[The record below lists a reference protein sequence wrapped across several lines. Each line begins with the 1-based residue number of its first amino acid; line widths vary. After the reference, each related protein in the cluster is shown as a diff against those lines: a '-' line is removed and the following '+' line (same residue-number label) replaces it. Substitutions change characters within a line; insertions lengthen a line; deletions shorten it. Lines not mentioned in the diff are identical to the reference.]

1 MGAKV
6 SEHGAPSVRRTV
18 EGDWV
23 VRNLLL
29 VPHFAFPP
37 SAIIK
42 RPPLSSTARRAGW
55 VGCNF
60 ALNRIPADAR
70 IEIVTTVIE
79 KGRAVSPLTA
89 EDLTFLRPAGDCGPY
104 LPDFSRHA
112 RSASPYPATAKR
124 TASPTWTGAARLFL
138 IFSSNGF
145 ASPQK
150 TSARNTAMGRR
161 RQLVF
166 YHYQLSASGEEST
179 LSAGS
184 GASGPGRRRPQPRE
198 IHLALP
204 SLSSDAGSF
213 ARYYLF
219 STRAGHENGRFQL
232 EEILIVEFRNKMAA
246 RFF

>member
-1 MGAKV
+1 MMRAIQRDEAPSYYFLHYEITPSSLPSPPMGAKV
-6 SEHGAPSVRRTV
+6 SEHGAPSVLLPHGGEGVRRTV

-89 EDLTFLRPAGDCGPY
+89 EDLTFLRPAGTAGPTFRADTNGRAVSPPHACADRRNLTFLRPAGTAGPTAC
-104 LPDFSRHA
+104 LPLISANSRHS
-112 RSASPYPATAKR
+112 RINHPLPRRMGDATFTPKSCR
-124 TASPTWTGAARLFL
+124 HPIPHTTWRFA
-138 IFSSNGF
+138 IGF
-145 ASPQK
+145 AP
-150 TSARNTAMGRR
+150 
-161 RQLVF
+161 
-166 YHYQLSASGEEST
+166 
-179 LSAGS
+179 
-184 GASGPGRRRPQPRE
+184 
-198 IHLALP
+198 
-204 SLSSDAGSF
+204 
-213 ARYYLF
+213 
-219 STRAGHENGRFQL
+219 
-232 EEILIVEFRNKMAA
+232 
-246 RFF
+246 